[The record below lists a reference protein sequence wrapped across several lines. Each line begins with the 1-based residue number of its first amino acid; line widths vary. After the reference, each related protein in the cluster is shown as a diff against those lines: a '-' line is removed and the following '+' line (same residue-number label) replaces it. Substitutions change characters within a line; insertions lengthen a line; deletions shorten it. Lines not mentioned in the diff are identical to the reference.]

1 MSTGISSI
9 LHTAMLI
16 VAHRPVALPWGQLT
30 TGLPLQYTPTA
41 SKTTL
46 RITLKSNNA
55 RILSEKGIY
64 TLTFLSLAEIASSAT
79 STNGLEYVEPR
90 SQKKPT
96 FAASILSP
104 HIQFMITAT
113 GDLPVYIVTDV
124 LRAIQELTH
133 YAYLLEIVFEVFRDT
148 DPTSV
153 PIASGCLAIDC
164 GLQRGILLS
173 RDLEY
178 ANFSATNLTAA
189 PSRRILTSLAPVSLV
204 LPHEVESVAVAYDHL
219 MNSLPIPD
227 QSFADVADRILANT
241 TNLII
246 ANRGDGPLPFY
257 ENTQRR
263 LFHYVDTWGS
273 SFGISLLQ
281 VNAPGVGFTL
291 DQAVMALKATQD
303 KMGYG
308 SMMESRLKFTV
319 DGTMVGW
326 GCLRYT
332 NTSTFRCIM
341 PTYWTSA
348 SVGSRKYRCFLDVSQ
363 DTDTSIE
370 SISDAA
376 SPMFDVNDAA

>member
-9 LHTAMLI
+9 LYTAMLI
-16 VAHRPVALPWGQLT
+16 VAHRPVALPWTQFT
-30 TGLPLQYTPTA
+30 AGLPLQYTPTA

-46 RITLKSNNA
+46 RITLKSNHA
-55 RILSEKGIY
+55 QLLIHEGIY
-64 TLTFLSLAEIASSAT
+64 SLTFLTLADIASSAA
-79 STNGLEYVEPR
+79 SKNGLEYIEPR

-96 FAASILSP
+96 FASSILSQRV
-104 HIQFMITAT
+104 QFMITAT
-113 GDLPVYIVTDV
+113 DDLPIYIVTDV

-133 YAYLLEIVFEVFRDT
+133 YVYLLEIVFEVFRDT

-153 PIASGCLAIDC
+153 PMASGCLAVNCD
-164 GLQRGILLS
+164 LQEGMLLS
-173 RDLEY
+173 RDLEH

-189 PSRRILTSLAPVSLV
+189 PSRRRLSSLAPLSLV
-204 LPHEVESVAVAYDHL
+204 LPHEVTSVAVAYDHL
-219 MNSLPIPD
+219 MNALPIPD
-227 QSFADVADRILANT
+227 QSFADVADRILANI

-257 ENTQRR
+257 EDTHRR

-281 VNAPGVGFTL
+281 VNAPGVNFTL
-291 DQAVMALKATQD
+291 DQAVMALEATQN

-308 SMMESRLKFTV
+308 SMMESRLKFMV

-332 NTSTFRCIM
+332 NTSAFRCIM
-341 PTYWTSA
+341 PTYWPSA
-348 SVGSRKYRCFLDVSQ
+348 NVGSRKYRCFLDV
-363 DTDTSIE
+363 
-370 SISDAA
+370 
-376 SPMFDVNDAA
+376 